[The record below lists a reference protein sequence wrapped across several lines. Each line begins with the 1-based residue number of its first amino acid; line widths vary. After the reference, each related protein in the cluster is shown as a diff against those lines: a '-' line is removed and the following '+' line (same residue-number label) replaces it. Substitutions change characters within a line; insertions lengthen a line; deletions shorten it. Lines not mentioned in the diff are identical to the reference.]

1 MFFGG
6 GMAKHPD
13 WATKH
18 RTKGTELRF
27 INGKYYLYEVS
38 SKWNAIKKRSQKI
51 SGKLLG
57 RITEKDGF
65 IPSDKNKL
73 RNKFVAPS
81 DICVKEYGVAAFI
94 NTHFQDYIQL
104 LKKHFKE
111 HAEVIL
117 LLAYCRLIFQSPLKN
132 AEFHYLNSFLSEMFP
147 GLNLSASRLSG
158 LMREIGTK
166 RSNIVEFFKEFMIAN
181 DHIIFDGTDVLCNS
195 KNMDISKMS
204 KSKKNTFDNV
214 ANIMM
219 AFSTELQLPIYYR
232 LVPGNI
238 KDIKSFKLS
247 IQEAKMDKAVVIA
260 DKGFYSKENLISLKN
275 ESLSFIIP
283 IKRNNAFIDYEPIK
297 TNDNKKMKFF
307 FFEKRV
313 IWYYSIK
320 QNDEIVTVYL
330 DDEMK
335 TIEKKD
341 YLLRTASLPEEYNMD
356 KFVEKQHQFGTIA
369 LLHNLDKSEEEIF
382 IDYKSRMQIE
392 TMIDALKNVLE
403 ADSSYMHNEQ
413 SMETWMLINYIALHW
428 YYRLLQ
434 ILKTNKLNK
443 KFSPMDFLKFLR
455 EIKKVRING
464 IWHNSEIT
472 KKYSDILISAGIH
485 IT

>member
-1 MFFGG
+1 
-6 GMAKHPD
+6 MAKHPD

-38 SKWNAIKKRSQKI
+38 SKWNAVKKRSQKI

-57 RITEKDGF
+57 RITENDGF
-65 IPSDKNKL
+65 IPSDKNTL
-73 RNKFVAPS
+73 RTKFVAPS
-81 DICVKEYGVAAFI
+81 DICVKEYGVSAFI
-94 NTHFQDYIQL
+94 NNHFQDYIQL
-104 LKKHFKE
+104 LRKHFQQ

-132 AEFHYLNSFLSEMFP
+132 SEFHYLNSFLSEMFP

-247 IQEAKMDKAVVIA
+247 IEEAKMNKAVVIA

-283 IKRNNAFIDYEPIK
+283 IKRNNAFIDYDPIR
-297 TNDNKKMKFF
+297 TNDRKKVKFF

-330 DDEMK
+330 DDDMK
-335 TIEKKD
+335 TEETKD
-341 YLLRTASLPEEYNMD
+341 YLLRTASLAAAYYMV
-356 KFVEKQHQFGTIA
+356 KVAEKQHQFGTIA
-369 LLHNLDKSEEEIF
+369 LLHNLDKSEEEVF

-464 IWHNSEIT
+464 IWHNAEIT

>member
-1 MFFGG
+1 
-6 GMAKHPD
+6 MASHPD

-38 SKWNAIKKRSQKI
+38 SKWNADKKRSQKI
-51 SGKLLG
+51 TGKLLG
-57 RITEKDGF
+57 RITEKEGF
-65 IPSDKNKL
+65 IPSDKNTL
-73 RNKFVAPS
+73 RKKFIAPS
-81 DICVKEYGVAAFI
+81 DICVKEYGITAFI
-94 NTHFQDYIQL
+94 KTHFQDYIQL
-104 LKKHFKE
+104 LRKHFQH

-117 LLAYCRLIFQSPLKN
+117 MLAYCRLIFQSPLKN

-158 LMREIGTK
+158 VMREIGTK
-166 RSNIVEFFKEFMIAN
+166 RNNIVEFFKEFIIAN
-181 DHIIFDGTDVLCNS
+181 DHIIFDGTDLLCNS

-219 AFSTELQLPIYYR
+219 AFSTELQLPVYYR
-232 LVPGNI
+232 IVPGNI

-247 IQEAKMDKAVVIA
+247 IQEAKMDHAVVIA
-260 DKGFYSKENLISLKN
+260 DKGFYSKDNLISLKN

-283 IKRNNAFIDYEPIK
+283 LKRNNTFIDYNPIR
-297 TNDNKKMKFF
+297 TNDRMKMKFF
-307 FFEKRV
+307 VFEKRI

-320 QNDEIVTVYL
+320 QNDETVTVYL
-330 DDEMK
+330 DEEMK
-335 TIEKKD
+335 TEEIKD
-341 YLLRTASLPEEYNMD
+341 YLLRTTSLPEEYNME
-356 KFVEKQHQFGTIA
+356 KFLERQYQFGTVA
-369 LLHNLDKSEEEIF
+369 MLHNLDKSEEEIF

-392 TMIDALKNVLE
+392 TMIDTLKNVLE

-413 SMETWMLINYIALHW
+413 SIETWMLINYVALHW
-428 YYRLLQ
+428 YYKLLQ
-434 ILKTNKLNK
+434 ILKSNKLNRK
-443 KFSPMDFLKFLR
+443 YSPMDFLNFLL

-464 IWHNSEIT
+464 IWYDAEQT
-472 KKYSDILISAGIH
+472 KKYSDILTSAGIH